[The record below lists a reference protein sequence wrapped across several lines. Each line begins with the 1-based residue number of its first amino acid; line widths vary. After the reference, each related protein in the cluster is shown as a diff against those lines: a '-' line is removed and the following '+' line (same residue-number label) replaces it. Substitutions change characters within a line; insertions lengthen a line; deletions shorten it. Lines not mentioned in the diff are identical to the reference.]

1 MKDLITKRDSIRL
14 ALEKELGYDI
24 DHIEWRFSVDDTVSY
39 ESVYHGGIDL
49 FLYYRL
55 GDETYYTVV
64 TSFIDIA
71 DTMDIQSSIVADS
84 FNRDYGSCTFT
95 DLPLNVNENIIFNL
109 MFEYIEALALNIEVI
124 TQLDSV
130 SYWFKNDFLRSLY
143 QNKLTFLLYFIFTL
157 FISLYS

>member
-14 ALEKELGYDI
+14 AIEKELGYDI
-24 DHIEWRFSVDDTVSY
+24 DNIEWRFSVDDTSY
-39 ESVYHGGIDL
+39 DSFVYHGGIDL

-55 GDETYYTVV
+55 GDEVYYTVV
-64 TSFIDIA
+64 TTFVDIT
-71 DTMDIQSSIVADS
+71 DVSDIQSSIVADS

-95 DLPLNVNENIIFNL
+95 DLPLYTNENIIFNL

-130 SYWFKNDFLRSLY
+130 S
-143 QNKLTFLLYFIFTL
+143 Q
-157 FISLYS
+157 